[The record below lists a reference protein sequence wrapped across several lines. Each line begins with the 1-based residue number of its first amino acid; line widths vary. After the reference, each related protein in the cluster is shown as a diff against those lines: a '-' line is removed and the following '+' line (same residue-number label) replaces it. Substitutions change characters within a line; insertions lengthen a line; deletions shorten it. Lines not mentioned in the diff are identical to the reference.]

1 MWPPGSSAGKESAFS
16 AGDPGSIPGL
26 RRSPG
31 KGNGYPLHYSGLENS
46 MYYISPQGHKESD
59 TTEQHSL
66 SLSNSRQNFVHRLYF
81 PKLYSRVQS
90 FKKYLFIYLAVLGLC
105 WGMWDL

>member
-1 MWPPGSSAGKESAFS
+1 M
-16 AGDPGSIPGL
+16 D
-26 RRSPG
+26 
-31 KGNGYPLHYSGLENS
+31 
-46 MYYISPQGHKESD
+46 YISPQGHKESD
-59 TTEQHSL
+59 TTEQRSL

-90 FKKYLFIYLAVLGLC
+90 FKKYLFIYSAVLGLC